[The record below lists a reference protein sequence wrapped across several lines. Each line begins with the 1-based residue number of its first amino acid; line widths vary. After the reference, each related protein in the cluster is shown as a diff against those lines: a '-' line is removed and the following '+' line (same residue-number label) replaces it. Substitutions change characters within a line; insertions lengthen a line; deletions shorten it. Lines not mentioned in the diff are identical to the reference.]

1 MSVAAAILAAIAKST
16 GKGMQGAGRYL
27 QGTSSA
33 PSNDND
39 KDKEEGLIEKVDNK
53 IQEAKAK
60 KEANRAKLAGDVVE
74 SNSESVLGQGSVT
87 GASGTEAGVGGA
99 GGMSVG
105 GTSAAGASG
114 TVGMSAG
121 ASGAAGAGS
130 AGAGAAGASA
140 GAAGAAGA
148 GAAAAAASDE
158 RLKRVC
164 GDNADLINLFSKIG
178 SYEFNYNDKAKALN
192 PNGENH
198 VDNKRHVGVMA
209 QELEKNP
216 ATNAVINTDKR
227 GYKTVD
233 TAQLTLTNTAV
244 LADVCRRL
252 EALEN
257 QLGI

>member
-1 MSVAAAILAAIAKST
+1 MSILAAIAKST
-16 GKGMQGAGRYL
+16 GAGMKGAGEYL
-27 QGTSSA
+27 QGKSSSSPA
-33 PSNDND
+33 SDNSDNSDNSTID
-39 KDKEEGLIEKVDNK
+39 KIITGKSAGN
-53 IQEAKAK
+53 AMGKA
-60 KEANRAKLAGDVVE
+60 
-74 SNSESVLGQGSVT
+74 GST
-87 GASGTEAGVGGA
+87 GAAGGA
-99 GGMSVG
+99 SAGAGAG
-105 GTSAAGASG
+105 AAGSA
-114 TVGMSAG
+114 AG
-121 ASGAAGAGS
+121 ASGAAGAAGS
-130 AGAGAAGASA
+130 AGAAAGASA
-140 GAAGAAGA
+140 GAG
-148 GAAAAAASDE
+148 AAAAASDE

-216 ATNAVINTDKR
+216 ATNAVINTDKN

-233 TAQLTLTNTAV
+233 TVQLTLTNTAF

-252 EALEN
+252 EALEK

>member
-1 MSVAAAILAAIAKST
+1 MAIPIAAILAAVTK
-16 GKGMQGAGRYL
+16 GAGAGMKGAGEYL
-27 QGTSSA
+27 QGKSPSS
-33 PSNDND
+33 SNND
-39 KDKEEGLIEKVDNK
+39 SSNNSILDKVA
-53 IQEAKAK
+53 AKSAAK
-60 KEANRAKLAGDVVE
+60 
-74 SNSESVLGQGSVT
+74 
-87 GASGTEAGVGGA
+87 GGA
-99 GGMSVG
+99 ADSVGSGMSHTVG
-105 GTSAAGASG
+105 ASAAGA
-114 TVGMSAG
+114 
-121 ASGAAGAGS
+121 GAAGSA
-130 AGAGAAGASA
+130 AGAGAAGA
-140 GAAGAAGA
+140 GAVVP
-148 GAAAAAASDE
+148 SDE

-164 GDNADLINLFSKIG
+164 GDNTDLIDLFSKIG

-252 EALEN
+252 EALEK

>member
-1 MSVAAAILAAIAKST
+1 MAIPIAAILAAVTKST
-16 GKGMQGAGRYL
+16 GAGMKGAGEYL
-27 QGTSSA
+27 QGKSSSSPA
-33 PSNDND
+33 SDNSDNSNNSTIG
-39 KDKEEGLIEKVDNK
+39 KIIAEKSAGN
-53 IQEAKAK
+53 AMGKA
-60 KEANRAKLAGDVVE
+60 G
-74 SNSESVLGQGSVT
+74 GT
-87 GASGTEAGVGGA
+87 GATGTA
-99 GGMSVG
+99 
-105 GTSAAGASG
+105 
-114 TVGMSAG
+114 GMSAG
-121 ASGAAGAGS
+121 ASAG
-130 AGAGAAGASA
+130 AGAGAAGS
-140 GAAGAAGA
+140 AAGAAGA

-198 VDNKRHVGVMA
+198 VDDKRHVGVMA

-216 ATNAVINTDKR
+216 ATNAVINTDKN

-252 EALEN
+252 EALEK

>member
-1 MSVAAAILAAIAKST
+1 MSGSSGATLALKLA
-16 GKGMQGAGRYL
+16 GAGMKGAGEYL
-27 QGTSSA
+27 QGKSSSS
-33 PSNDND
+33 PSDEDSDN
-39 KDKEEGLIEKVDNK
+39 GLIDKIIQGNK
-53 IQEAKAK
+53 AVKA
-60 KEANRAKLAGDVVE
+60 AGD
-74 SNSESVLGQGSVT
+74 
-87 GASGTEAGVGGA
+87 
-99 GGMSVG
+99 
-105 GTSAAGASG
+105 TSAAGGTAGGAEAASA
-114 TVGMSAG
+114 AG

-130 AGAGAAGASA
+130 AG
-140 GAAGAAGA
+140 

-158 RLKRVC
+158 KLKRVC

-178 SYEFNYNDKAKALN
+178 SYEFNYTDKAKSLY

-216 ATNAVINTDKR
+216 ATNAVINTDKN

-233 TAQLTLTNTAV
+233 TVQLTLTNTAV

-252 EALEN
+252 EALEK

>member
-1 MSVAAAILAAIAKST
+1 MPVVAAILSTIAKST

-33 PSNDND
+33 PSND
-39 KDKEEGLIEKVDNK
+39 KDKEKGLIEKVDNK

-60 KEANRAKLAGDVVE
+60 KEANRAKLAGDIVE
-74 SNSESVLGQGSVT
+74 SNSESVLGQSSVT

-99 GGMSVG
+99 GGM
-105 GTSAAGASG
+105 
-114 TVGMSAG
+114 G
-121 ASGAAGAGS
+121 ASGAGGASAGAGAGAAGS
-130 AGAGAAGASA
+130 AGAGAAGA
-140 GAAGAAGA
+140 GAAGG
-148 GAAAAAASDE
+148 AAAAASDE

-216 ATNAVINTDKR
+216 ATNAVINTDKN

-233 TAQLTLTNTAV
+233 TVQLTLTNTAV

-252 EALEN
+252 EALEK

>member
-1 MSVAAAILAAIAKST
+1 MAIPIAAILAAVAKGT
-16 GKGMQGAGRYL
+16 GAGMKGAGEYL
-27 QGTSSA
+27 QGKSSSSPA
-33 PSNDND
+33 SDNSDNSDNSNNSIIG
-39 KDKEEGLIEKVDNK
+39 KIIAEKSAGN
-53 IQEAKAK
+53 AMGKA
-60 KEANRAKLAGDVVE
+60 G
-74 SNSESVLGQGSVT
+74 GT
-87 GASGTEAGVGGA
+87 GATGTA
-99 GGMSVG
+99 
-105 GTSAAGASG
+105 
-114 TVGMSAG
+114 GMSAG
-121 ASGAAGAGS
+121 ASAGAGAGAAGSAGAAAGAS
-130 AGAGAAGASA
+130 AGAGAAGAA
-140 GAAGAAGA
+140 GGA

-216 ATNAVINTDKR
+216 ATNAVINTDKN
-227 GYKTVD
+227 GYKAVD

-252 EALEN
+252 EALEK

>member
-1 MSVAAAILAAIAKST
+1 MSVLAAIAKAT
-16 GKGMQGAGRYL
+16 GAGMKGAGEYL
-27 QGTSSA
+27 QGRSS
-33 PSNDND
+33 SSDDKSSDNNTIG
-39 KDKEEGLIEKVDNK
+39 KIIER
-53 IQEAKAK
+53 KA
-60 KEANRAKLAGDVVE
+60 AGKAAGKAM
-74 SNSESVLGQGSVT
+74 S
-87 GASGTEAGVGGA
+87 EAGGAEGAMGGA
-99 GGMSVG
+99 GGM
-105 GTSAAGASG
+105 GASG
-114 TVGMSAG
+114 
-121 ASGAAGAGS
+121 GAAGAG
-130 AGAGAAGASA
+130 AGAGAAGAS
-140 GAAGAAGA
+140 AGAAGA

-164 GDNADLINLFSKIG
+164 GDNTDLINLFSKIG

-216 ATNAVINTDKR
+216 ATNAVINTDKN
-227 GYKTVD
+227 GYKAVD

-252 EALEN
+252 EALEK